1 MNAHHLVIGAGPVG
15 SALASR
21 LAAAGADVTV
31 VTRSGS
37 GPQGPGIRRVA
48 LDASSATAL
57 LEAAPAAA
65 IYNCANPP
73 YHRWPQEWPP
83 LASAFIAYARRTGAV
98 LVTCSNL
105 YGYGPH
111 DGPLTEDLPL
121 AATGAKGRVRSQMWA
136 DALALHEAGEI
147 RVTEVRGSDYV
158 CAGEQSRMG
167 DRVVPRI
174 LAGKGVQLVGA
185 LDTPHTWT
193 SPGDVARLMAVA
205 GSDERAWGKAWHVP
219 SNAPRTQ
226 REVVC
231 EIADAAAVPRVK
243 VSGVPAPM
251 LWGLG
256 LVNPAIRELKETD
269 YQFNAPFILDDSA
282 ARTAFD
288 LQPTP
293 WSTMLADL
301 VAAYR

>member
-57 LEAAPAAA
+57 LDAAPATA

-83 LASAFIAYARRTGAV
+83 LASAFIAYAKRTGAV

-226 REVVC
+226 REVVG